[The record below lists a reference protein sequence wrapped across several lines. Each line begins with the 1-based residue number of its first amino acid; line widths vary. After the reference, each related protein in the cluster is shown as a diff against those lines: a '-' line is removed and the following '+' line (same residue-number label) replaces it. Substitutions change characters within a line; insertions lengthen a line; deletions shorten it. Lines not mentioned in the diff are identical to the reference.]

1 MSPAAALGSAARH
14 ILPGRSAPAR
24 PGLRVVA
31 CRPARPRRAPFVVL
45 VLALLGLGLVG
56 LLVLNTAL
64 QQGSFDLAD
73 LEQRTT
79 LLRDRRAELVGQ
91 IADRSAP
98 GTLARRAR
106 ELDMVPAEEPVFL
119 RLDDAGA
126 G

>member
-1 MSPAAALGSAARH
+1 
-14 ILPGRSAPAR
+14 
-24 PGLRVVA
+24 
-31 CRPARPRRAPFVVL
+31 

-73 LEQRTT
+73 LEQRTA

-106 ELDMVPAEEPVFL
+106 ELDMVPAEDPVFL